1 MVVVAGIDCGSNSTR
16 LLVSEVNNGEIKKL
30 YKLFLEIK
38 IINKKVLLQRNLI
51 IEDLL
56 LLEPLM

>member
-30 YKLFLEIK
+30 YKTHNVTKTIEGLEDSNK
-38 IINKKVLLQRNLI
+38 I
-51 IEDLL
+51 
-56 LLEPLM
+56 

>member
-30 YKLFLEIK
+30 FKRKKFHYQK
-38 IINKKVLLQRNLI
+38 IIYKPKFILKK
-51 IEDLL
+51 IERQKH
-56 LLEPLM
+56 